1 MGTPTLELAV
11 GVTSASLDRGLEQ
24 LHARHREL
32 LRGDHSE
39 VMSGVRYSLKWDLR
53 KPPRISLGAPDAARW
68 RKTWKQGSAST
79 LPSSGVVQLVMPE
92 LWLQWA
98 AEGGSSR
105 ELSCSVAVPAG
116 LLAVDGGVRVDPL
129 GVWMETP
136 PADSNDRTVLK
147 RVLVPRLLERGGDLL
162 KALRL
167 PAQQFLGQSV
177 DLTPVLVDVT
187 DRYLVVA
194 TGSRPDPSSGSAVDW
209 PTGKEVFC
217 LVAPALVK
225 RLVNAAAQQ
234 EADKHEPVVD
244 VDETLTGVLQATL
257 KAYFRGLKD
266 LRVDARDPT
275 RLTAGVDV
283 AWKGGVSLF
292 PIAPGEG
299 CALVE
304 ATQNM

>member
-1 MGTPTLELAV
+1 MGTPTLDLAV
-11 GVTSASLDRGLEQ
+11 GVTSATLDRGLRQ
-24 LHARHREL
+24 LHAGHREL
-32 LRGDHSE
+32 LRGDHGE
-39 VMSGVRYSLKWDLR
+39 VVSGIRYSLGWDLR
-53 KPPRISLGAPDAARW
+53 EPPRISLGAPDPARW
-68 RKTWKQGSAST
+68 DKTWKQAGVST
-79 LPSSGVVQLVMPE
+79 LPSSGVVQLVMPS
-92 LWLQWA
+92 LWLRWA
-98 AEGGSSR
+98 PEGGTSR
-105 ELSCSVAVPAG
+105 ELSCTVAVSAR
-116 LLAVDGGVRVDPL
+116 LLAVDGGVRADLL

-136 PADSNDRTVLK
+136 PTDRNDRTVLK
-147 RVLVPRLLERGGDLL
+147 RVLVPRLLKRGGDLL

-167 PAQQFLGQSV
+167 PAQQFLGESV

-194 TGSRPDPSSGSAVDW
+194 TGPRPDPASVSAVDW

-217 LVAPALVK
+217 LVAPALLK

-244 VDETLTGVLQATL
+244 VDETLAGVLRATL

-266 LRVDARDPT
+266 LRVDARNPT
-275 RLTAGVDV
+275 RLTAGVDI
-283 AWKGGVSLF
+283 AWKGGVTLF

>member
-1 MGTPTLELAV
+1 M
-11 GVTSASLDRGLEQ
+11 
-24 LHARHREL
+24 
-32 LRGDHSE
+32 
-39 VMSGVRYSLKWDLR
+39 
-53 KPPRISLGAPDAARW
+53 GAPDAARW
-68 RKTWKQGSAST
+68 KATWKQGSGTT

-92 LWLQWA
+92 LWLRWA
-98 AEGGSSR
+98 PEGGTPR
-105 ELSCSVAVPAG
+105 ELSCGVAVPAC
-116 LLAVDGGVRVDPL
+116 LLAVDGAVRVDLL
-129 GVWMETP
+129 GLWMETP
-136 PADSNDRTVLK
+136 PTDGNDRTVLK
-147 RVLVPRLLERGGDLL
+147 RVLVPRLLKRGGDLL

-167 PAQQFLGQSV
+167 PAQRFLGQPM
-177 DLTPVLVDVT
+177 DLTPSLVDVT

-194 TGSRPDPSSGSAVDW
+194 TGPRPDPAPVSAVDW

-257 KAYFRGLKD
+257 QAYFRGLKD

-275 RLTAGVDV
+275 RLTAGVDI
-283 AWKGGVSLF
+283 AWKGGVTLF
-292 PIAPGEG
+292 PIARGEG